1 MENTNPLYESPA
13 LLPNGTEVILASA
26 SPRRRE
32 LLHDMGFT
40 FTVIPADCDESI
52 PDGMLPVEAVRVL
65 SERKAQAVAASHK
78 DALVIA
84 SDTLVALFEQPLGKP
99 KDRDDAFRMLCEMS
113 GKKHFVHTGVAVI
126 YRGRMLSDVDTTAV
140 QFCRYT
146 PTEAWTY
153 VLTGEPMD
161 KAGAYG
167 IQGLGRAL
175 VEKREGNLDTV
186 IGFPTLLCDR
196 LLKTLFLENNE

>member
-1 MENTNPLYESPA
+1 MKNNPIYESPT
-13 LLPNGTEVILASA
+13 LLPDGTEVILASA

-32 LLHDMGFT
+32 LLSEMGFT
-40 FTVIPADCDESI
+40 FSVVPADCDETVE
-52 PDGMLPVEAVRVL
+52 DGTLPKDAVRIL
-65 SERKAQAVAASHK
+65 SERKARAVAETYK

-84 SDTLVALFEQPLGKP
+84 SDTLVALFDQPLGKP
-99 KDRDDAFRMLCEMS
+99 KDKDDAFRMLCEMS

-196 LLKTLFLENNE
+196 LLKELFTETAE

>member
-1 MENTNPLYESPA
+1 MDETVEE
-13 LLPNGTEVILASA
+13 GTP
-26 SPRRRE
+26 PR
-32 LLHDMGFT
+32 D
-40 FTVIPADCDESI
+40 
-52 PDGMLPVEAVRVL
+52 AVRIL
-65 SERKAQAVAASHK
+65 SERKARFVAETHK

-84 SDTLVALFEQPLGKP
+84 SDTLVALFEKPLGKP
-99 KDRDDAFRMLCEMS
+99 KDEDDAFRMLCEMS

-126 YRGRMLSDVDTTAV
+126 YKGRILSDVDTTAV

-196 LLKTLFLENNE
+196 MLKSLFTETAE

>member
-1 MENTNPLYESPA
+1 MKNNPIYESPT
-13 LLPNGTEVILASA
+13 LLPEGVEVILASA

-32 LLHDMGFT
+32 LLSEMGFT
-40 FTVIPADCDESI
+40 FSVVPADCDET
-52 PDGMLPVEAVRVL
+52 VEEGTPPRDAVRIL
-65 SERKAQAVAASHK
+65 SERKARFVAETHK

-84 SDTLVALFEQPLGKP
+84 SDTLVALFEKPLGKP
-99 KDRDDAFRMLCEMS
+99 KDEDDAFRMLCEMS

-126 YRGRMLSDVDTTAV
+126 YKGRILSDVDTTAV

-196 LLKTLFLENNE
+196 MLKSLFTETAE